1 MEKLIDRSL
10 NAQQL
15 FTKGDIDYDDY
26 LLIKENCKIALNN
39 DTKQLQELAKTIGF
53 HMSAKE
59 QISPLDKLE
68 FSLRSFRCNNEKK
81 NHQFTFLTKVLL
93 DI

>member
-59 QISPLDKLE
+59 QISPLDKLGFLYE
-68 FSLRSFRCNNEKK
+68 ASDAIMKRKIINLLFSQKFY
-81 NHQFTFLTKVLL
+81 
-93 DI
+93 